1 MSGVY
6 TLPVRTQYA
15 VQRMQL
21 ERDRAERHRR
31 VVQEVDL
38 ARARNEMDC
47 CADCGR
53 ELGIRVRMTWDPETW
68 IVRCLEC
75 GGKRHA

>member
-6 TLPVRTQYA
+6 ALPVRTQYA
-15 VQRMQL
+15 VQKMTRA
-21 ERDRAERHRR
+21 RDRSVRHRR

-47 CADCGR
+47 CADCSKP
-53 ELGIRVRMTWDPETW
+53 LGIRVRMTWDPSTM
-68 IVRCLEC
+68 IFRCLEC
-75 GGKRHA
+75 GGRHVD